1 LTIDIKDGA
10 GVDDLEEWDTPQEV
24 AKRLKM
30 DPRTVRRLFRGQPGV
45 KEYGSDET
53 LHKRKRK
60 FMRISKSAQ
69 RRLGFL

>member
-1 LTIDIKDGA
+1 VTIDIKDSA

-45 KEYGSDET
+45 KEYGRDET
-53 LHKRKRK
+53 LHKRK